1 MQEFEFKPYSGPFRG
16 KLDELEIVVFPF
28 EEEAEVFME
37 IDRKA
42 RGMGSYL
49 SEMTGRDEEHLKFIF
64 TEDDLPQLAEMIGD
78 LIESR
83 L

>member
-1 MQEFEFKPYSGPFRG
+1 VQEFEFKPVSGPFRG
-16 KLDELEIVVFPF
+16 KLDELEIVVFPL
-28 EEEAEVFME
+28 EEEAEVFVE

-42 RGMGSYL
+42 RGLGSYL
-49 SEMTGRDEEHLKFIF
+49 SEMAGTDEERLKFIF
-64 TEDDLPQLAEMIGD
+64 TEEDLPRLPEMIGE